1 MHEEVSNKKKKQPL
15 VEKEMSFWEHLEELR
30 GHLIRSVIALLV
42 VSIIAFIN
50 KKFIFDY
57 ILLAPKNPD
66 FITNRFFCKVGQWL
80 SLDGLCAG
88 DFNLSLQNISM
99 SGQFMMHMYIS
110 IIAGLVASAPYII
123 WEFWRFVKPALH
135 SKEKKYSKGVVWA
148 SSGLFISGILFSY
161 YIIVPLTINFFG
173 TYQISESVVN
183 QINLNSYISTI
194 VSVTLATGLVFE
206 LPILV
211 YFLTK
216 IGILTPTIMK
226 KSRKYMLVIVL
237 VISAI
242 ITPPDVFSQILVSF
256 PLFGLYEASIWI
268 SKRVYDKKQ
277 AELAG

>member
-1 MHEEVSNKKKKQPL
+1 MQEDISNKKKQQKP

-30 GHLIRSVIALLV
+30 GHIIRSVAAILV
-42 VSIIAFIN
+42 LSIIAFVN
-50 KKFIFDY
+50 KKIIFDY
-57 ILLAPKNPD
+57 VILAPKDPH
-66 FITNRFFCKVGQWL
+66 FITNRFFCKVGELL
-80 SLDGLCAG
+80 SLDGLCMS
-88 DFNLSLQNISM
+88 DFNLLLQNINM
-99 SGQFMMHMYIS
+99 SGQFMMHIYIS
-110 IIAGLVASAPYII
+110 IVSGLVVAAPYIL

-135 SKEKKYSKGVVWA
+135 SKEQKYSRGAVLA
-148 SSGLFISGILFSY
+148 SSGLFITGVLFSY

-173 TYQISESVVN
+173 SYQISESVVN

-216 IGILTPTIMK
+216 IGILTPAFMK
-226 KSRKYMLVIVL
+226 KSRKYMLIIVL
-237 VISAI
+237 TIAAI

-256 PLFGLYEASIWI
+256 PLLLLYEVSIWI
-268 SKRVYDKKQ
+268 SGRVYRNKQ

>member
-1 MHEEVSNKKKKQPL
+1 
-15 VEKEMSFWEHLEELR
+15 MSFWEHLEELR

-42 VSIIAFIN
+42 VSIVAFIN

-110 IIAGLVASAPYII
+110 IIAGLIVSAPYII

-135 SKEKKYSKGVVWA
+135 SKERKYSQGVVWA
-148 SSGLFISGILFSY
+148 SSGLFISGVLFSY
-161 YIIVPLTINFFG
+161 YLIVPLTINFFG

-216 IGILTPTIMK
+216 IGILTPAFMK

-237 VISAI
+237 TIAAI

-256 PLFGLYEASIWI
+256 PLFGLYEVSIWI

>member
-1 MHEEVSNKKKKQPL
+1 
-15 VEKEMSFWEHLEELR
+15 MSFWEHLEELR

-256 PLFGLYEASIWI
+256 PLFGLFEASIWI

>member
-1 MHEEVSNKKKKQPL
+1 
-15 VEKEMSFWEHLEELR
+15 
-30 GHLIRSVIALLV
+30 
-42 VSIIAFIN
+42 
-50 KKFIFDY
+50 
-57 ILLAPKNPD
+57 
-66 FITNRFFCKVGQWL
+66 L

-256 PLFGLYEASIWI
+256 PLFGLFEASIWI

>member
-1 MHEEVSNKKKKQPL
+1 
-15 VEKEMSFWEHLEELR
+15 MSFWEHLEELR

-110 IIAGLVASAPYII
+110 IIAGLIVATPYII

-135 SKEKKYSKGVVWA
+135 SKERKYSKGVVLA
-148 SSGLFISGILFSY
+148 SSGLFISGVLFSY
-161 YIIVPLTINFFG
+161 YLIVPLTINFFG

-216 IGILTPTIMK
+216 IGIITPAFM
-226 KSRKYMLVIVL
+226 RKYRKHAIVVIFIL
-237 VISAI
+237 AAI
-242 ITPPDVFSQILVSF
+242 ITPPDVFSQTLVAI
-256 PLFGLYEASIWI
+256 PLLMLYEISILI
-268 SKRVYDKKQ
+268 SARVMKQ
-277 AELAG
+277 KDIDSEAFMKDDDSQPNTATS

>member
-1 MHEEVSNKKKKQPL
+1 MHEEFSNKKKQRPP

-30 GHLIRSVIALLV
+30 GHLVRSVAALLIF
-42 VSIIAFIN
+42 SIIAFIN
-50 KKFIFDY
+50 KKIIFDY
-57 ILLAPKNPD
+57 VILAPKDPQ
-66 FITNRFFCKVGQWL
+66 FITNRFFCKVGELL
-80 SLDGLCAG
+80 SLDGLCMG
-88 DFNLSLQNISM
+88 NFNLSLQNINM

-110 IIAGLVASAPYII
+110 IVAGLVVAAPYIL

-135 SKEKKYSKGVVWA
+135 TKERRYSQGAVFA
-148 SSGLFISGILFSY
+148 SSGLFITGVLFSY
-161 YIIVPLTINFFG
+161 FIIVPLTINFFG

-216 IGILTPTIMK
+216 IGILTPAFMK
-226 KSRKYMLVIVL
+226 KTRKYMLVIVL
-237 VISAI
+237 TIAAI
-242 ITPPDVFSQILVSF
+242 ITPPDVFSQILVSV
-256 PLFGLYEASIWI
+256 PLLGLYEVSIWI

>member
-1 MHEEVSNKKKKQPL
+1 MHEEFSNKKKQQPL

-30 GHLIRSVIALLV
+30 GHLIRSVAALLIL
-42 VSIIAFIN
+42 SIVAFIN
-50 KKFIFDY
+50 KKIIFDY
-57 ILLAPKNPD
+57 VILAPKDPK
-66 FITNRFFCKVGQWL
+66 FITNRFFCKVGELL
-80 SLDGLCAG
+80 SLDGLCMG
-88 DFNLSLQNISM
+88 DFSLSLQNISM

-110 IIAGLVASAPYII
+110 LVAGLVVAAPYIL

-135 SKEKKYSKGVVWA
+135 SKEKKYSRGAVLA
-148 SSGLFISGILFSY
+148 SSGLFMTGVLFSY
-161 YIIVPLTINFFG
+161 FIIVPLTINFFG

-183 QINLNSYISTI
+183 QINLTSYISTI

-216 IGILTPTIMK
+216 IGILTPMFMK
-226 KSRKYMLVIVL
+226 KTRKYMLVIVL
-237 VISAI
+237 TIAAI

-256 PLFGLYEASIWI
+256 PLLGLYEASIWI
-268 SKRVYDKKQ
+268 SARVYKKKQ

>member
-1 MHEEVSNKKKKQPL
+1 
-15 VEKEMSFWEHLEELR
+15 MSFWEHLEELR
-30 GHLIRSVIALLV
+30 GHLIRSVAALLIL
-42 VSIIAFIN
+42 SIVAFIN
-50 KKFIFDY
+50 KKIIFDY
-57 ILLAPKNPD
+57 VILAPKDPH
-66 FITNRFFCKVGQWL
+66 FITNRFFCKIGELL
-80 SLDGLCAG
+80 SLKGLCMG
-88 DFNLSLQNISM
+88 DFSVSLQNISM

-110 IIAGLVASAPYII
+110 FVAGLVVAAPYIL

-135 SKEKKYSKGVVWA
+135 SKEKKYSRGAVLA
-148 SSGLFISGILFSY
+148 SSGLFMTGVLFSY
-161 YIIVPLTINFFG
+161 FIIVPLTINFFG

-216 IGILTPTIMK
+216 IGILTPMFMK
-226 KSRKYMLVIVL
+226 KTRKYMLVIVL
-237 VISAI
+237 TIAAV

-256 PLFGLYEASIWI
+256 PLLGLYEISIWI
-268 SKRVYDKKQ
+268 SARVYKKKQ

>member
-1 MHEEVSNKKKKQPL
+1 MHEEFSNKKKQRPP

-30 GHLIRSVIALLV
+30 GHLVRSVAALLILSV
-42 VSIIAFIN
+42 IAFIN
-50 KKFIFDY
+50 KKIIFDY
-57 ILLAPKNPD
+57 VILAPKDPQ
-66 FITNRFFCKVGQWL
+66 FITNRFFCKVGELL
-80 SLDGLCAG
+80 SLDGLCMG
-88 DFNLSLQNISM
+88 NFNLSLQNINM

-110 IIAGLVASAPYII
+110 IVAGLVVAAPYIL

-135 SKEKKYSKGVVWA
+135 TKERRYSQGAVFA
-148 SSGLFISGILFSY
+148 SSGLFITGVLFSY
-161 YIIVPLTINFFG
+161 FIIVPLTINFFG

-216 IGILTPTIMK
+216 IGILTPAFMK

-237 VISAI
+237 TIAAI